1 MPDQELE
8 EGAQVEEESQELA
21 VPEISTPEP
30 EVQQPSPAPA
40 GVTEERLRELLE
52 SQRAALE
59 EAIDRKVQSTK
70 DRRIGKLES
79 RVEELLAL
87 RQEVEAAGGWDPVI
101 NQQQQAEVL
110 EARLNKI
117 LDARL
122 SQAPAS
128 QPARDPKVAWQAE
141 WDAESRKIL
150 DAASKLGATLSTEEY
165 NAALFGKKFD
175 TKGDAYAA
183 LNQAIYRKMAGN
195 SVPTGAVATEGGD
208 VARPPEPKT
217 PKNFRQ
223 NLDAA
228 RKKGDNAEARRILD
242 AQWASVEKEQAKV
255 AARQSLEQAGIDPKE
270 LVE

>member
-1 MPDQELE
+1 MPDELK
-8 EGAQVEEESQELA
+8 EGAQAEEESQELA

-40 GVTEERLRELLE
+40 GVTEERLKELLE

-59 EAIDRKVQSTK
+59 EAIERKVQSTK

-101 NQQQQAEVL
+101 NQQQQVEAL

-122 SQAPAS
+122 SLAPVS
-128 QPARDPKVAWQAE
+128 RPAADSKAAWQAE
-141 WDAESRKIL
+141 WDAESRKVL
-150 DAASKLGATLSTEEY
+150 DAAEKLGVKLSTEEY
-165 NAALFGKKFD
+165 NAAFFGKKFD

-195 SVPTGAVATEGGD
+195 SVPGAAVVTEGGE
-208 VARPPEPKT
+208 APRQPEPKA
-217 PKNFRQ
+217 PKAFRQ
-223 NLDAA
+223 RLDEA
-228 RKKGDNAEARRILD
+228 RGKGDDKEARRILD
-242 AQWASVEKEQAKV
+242 EQWKAVEREQAKI
-255 AARQSLEQAGIDPKE
+255 AAKAALEQAGISAKE
-270 LVE
+270 LIE